1 MKFTV
6 VEKRSVEPV
15 QKWVIF
21 HSTWEFRLWLVGLA
35 NDASFL
41 SYLSLVAQSRAHRL
55 FAIEVE

>member
-1 MKFTV
+1 
-6 VEKRSVEPV
+6 VEAV

-41 SYLSLVAQSRAHRL
+41 SYFSQVASYQSRRT
-55 FAIEVE
+55 